1 MKELIGRKLG
11 MTQVFTEEGK
21 VVPVTLIE
29 AGPCYVTQVKT
40 RENDGY
46 DAIQIGFGEVKEGKL
61 NKPLLGHLNKS
72 GVKPLRHLTEVRVDN
87 PGDYQLGQE
96 IRVDQFKVGERAD
109 VTGISRGKGYAG
121 VVKRHGFGGGPGSH
135 GAHFHRAPGSIGA
148 CATPSRVFKGKRMPG
163 HLGHQRVTVLNLEIV
178 GVRPEQN
185 LLLLRGAV
193 PGPRGGL
200 LYIREAIKR
209 REKSRR
215 RAGLIEMQ

>member
-1 MKELIGRKLG
+1 MKKLIGKKLG
-11 MTQVFTEEGK
+11 MTQVFTDEGR

-40 RENDGY
+40 KERDGY
-46 DAIQIGFGEVKEGKL
+46 DAIQIGFGEAREKRL
-61 NKPLLGHLNKS
+61 NKPLLGHLKRS

-87 PGDYQLGQE
+87 PRDYRPGQE
-96 IRVDQFKVGERAD
+96 IRVEEFKVGERAD

-163 HLGHQRVTVLNLEIV
+163 HMGHQRVTVLNLEIV

-185 LLLLRGAV
+185 LLLVKGAV
-193 PGPRGGL
+193 PGPQGGL
-200 LYIREAIKR
+200 LYIREAVKR

>member
-1 MKELIGRKLG
+1 MKRLIGRKLG
-11 MTQVFTEEGK
+11 MTQVFTEEGR

-46 DAIQIGFGEVKEGKL
+46 DAIQIGFGEAKEKKL

-96 IRVDQFKVGERAD
+96 IRVEEFKVGERAD

-185 LLLLRGAV
+185 LLLVKGAV

-200 LYIREAIKR
+200 LYIREAVKR
-209 REKSRR
+209 REKSRK